1 MKPLR
6 QMRAPFIVFAFG
18 CASLDGCSK
27 TDPKDFYPTPSATA
41 QAQAAHSSILSAQAA
56 HDQHAPGAMSDDS
69 AAPSPSMAMEE
80 PSAGPTMNTGAP
92 AGGMPTGKAGMLGQP
107 PTPGGAIGSL
117 PTAIGAPH
125 LYHLGIDTFFLD
137 RAIAIGLT
145 GEQQARL
152 GVLKENA
159 AIAYATTQ
167 RKIDQGEQ
175 DLWVLSASEAPDI
188 TKIETKIGEIARL
201 MGQQRMDY
209 IRKIGEAVGVLSDV
223 QRKAVAAHGS
233 AQPGTM
239 PPVASASGAMPLPA
253 MPPPAMP
260 PPAMPP
266 PGMGDM

>member
-6 QMRAPFIVFAFG
+6 QMHAPLIVFAFG
-18 CASLDGCSK
+18 CALLDGCSK
-27 TDPKDFYPTPSATA
+27 ADTKDAYPAPNATA
-41 QAQAAHSSILSAQAA
+41 QAQAAHSSIMSAQAP
-56 HDQHAPGAMSDDS
+56 HDDHVAGAMSNEG
-69 AAPSPSMAMEE
+69 AAPSPSMAMEG
-80 PSAGPTMNTGAP
+80 PSGSPPMNTGAP
-92 AGGMPTGKAGMLGQP
+92 AGGMPMGKAGMLGQP
-107 PTPGGAIGSL
+107 PMPGGATSGL
-117 PTAIGAPH
+117 PAAIGAPH

-137 RAIAIGLT
+137 RALAIGLT

-152 GVLKENA
+152 AALKENA
-159 AIAYATTQ
+159 AVAYATTQ

-188 TKIETKIGEIARL
+188 AKIETKIGEIARL

-209 IRKIGEAVGVLSDV
+209 IRKVGEAVGVLSDA
-223 QRKAVAAHGS
+223 QRKAVAAPGS
-233 AQPGTM
+233 AQPSTI
-239 PPVASASGAMPLPA
+239 PPVASASGGA